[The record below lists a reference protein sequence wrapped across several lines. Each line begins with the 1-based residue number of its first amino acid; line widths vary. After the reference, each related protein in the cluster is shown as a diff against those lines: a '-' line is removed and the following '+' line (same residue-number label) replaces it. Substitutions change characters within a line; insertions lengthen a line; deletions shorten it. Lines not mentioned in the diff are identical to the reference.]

1 MWPSPKA
8 VALSNG
14 PTHISCTSLSLS
26 KLFADKKGKQKAES
40 KEQTAEGLLFVT
52 IFGPAGIFFLFL
64 FVLYR

>member
-14 PTHISCTSLSLS
+14 PTHISCTSLSPNFLQTRKES
-26 KLFADKKGKQKAES
+26 RKQR
-40 KEQTAEGLLFVT
+40 AEGLLFVT